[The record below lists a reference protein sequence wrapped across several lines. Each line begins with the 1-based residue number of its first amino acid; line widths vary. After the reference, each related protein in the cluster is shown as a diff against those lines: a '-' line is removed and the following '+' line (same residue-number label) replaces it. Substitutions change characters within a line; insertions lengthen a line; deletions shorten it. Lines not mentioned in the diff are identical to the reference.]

1 MMDWDELRIVL
12 AVARSGSLS
21 GAAKALGVT
30 QPTVGR
36 RLDALEQRLR
46 TRLFER
52 RPTGLTA
59 TAATRGLLAH
69 AERMEAEAFAAERS
83 LAARDDGVTG
93 VVRVTGSEWLCVRV
107 LAPAIAP
114 LLARNPGLVID
125 LVADTRHLNLVRRE
139 ADLAIRPRAFEQQ
152 TVYQR
157 RIGRIELGLYA
168 SADYLA
174 RTRTET
180 FVDGGTGH
188 AVIAMVD
195 EVGDIARGWLT
206 SHARHARVVARVNG
220 REQMATLAA
229 AGAGLAC
236 LPRVLG
242 DALPALRRVAT
253 DVALPVRALWLG
265 VHREMRDAPRVRATI
280 DALVAGLS

>member
-1 MMDWDELRIVL
+1 
-12 AVARSGSLS
+12 
-21 GAAKALGVT
+21 
-30 QPTVGR
+30 
-36 RLDALEQRLR
+36 
-46 TRLFER
+46 
-52 RPTGLTA
+52 
-59 TAATRGLLAH
+59 
-69 AERMEAEAFAAERS
+69 
-83 LAARDDGVTG
+83 
-93 VVRVTGSEWLCVRV
+93 
-107 LAPAIAP
+107 
-114 LLARNPGLVID
+114 VID
-125 LVADTRHLNLVRRE
+125 LVADARHLNLVRRE

-174 RTRTET
+174 RTEM
-180 FVDGGTGH
+180 FVDGGMGH

-220 REQMATLAA
+220 REQMAMLAA

>member
-36 RLDALEQRLR
+36 RLGALEQRLR

-52 RPTGLTA
+52 RPTGLTT
-59 TAATRGLLAH
+59 TAATRGLLVH

-174 RTRTET
+174 RTEM
-180 FVDGGTGH
+180 FVDGGMGH

-220 REQMATLAA
+220 REQMAMLAA